1 MDDKQLQQTVSYG
14 IMAIIGYFIIKAF
27 LPFIVIGIIG
37 ILFYQYYLR
46 DKIK

>member
-1 MDDKQLQQTVSYG
+1 MDDKQLQKTISYG
-14 IMAIIGYFIIKAF
+14 IMVIIGYFIIKAV
-27 LPFIVIGIIG
+27 LPFIVTGIIG